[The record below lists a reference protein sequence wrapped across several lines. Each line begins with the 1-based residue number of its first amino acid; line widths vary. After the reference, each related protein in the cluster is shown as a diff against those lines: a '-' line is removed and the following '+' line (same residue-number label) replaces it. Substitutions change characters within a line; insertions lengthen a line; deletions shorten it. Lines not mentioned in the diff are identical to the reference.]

1 MFKTSVFEV
10 AFRLSIEISNK
21 IEKDFN
27 FRNQREG
34 AKAGYLRLVP
44 SSLKQIIIVYSQYF
58 ENIHGGLIKADI
70 TSKHILAEYQVYFD
84 EILA

>member
-1 MFKTSVFEV
+1 VFLGENNIENLSERTDFKMFKTSVFEV

-44 SSLKQIIIVYSQYF
+44 SSLK
-58 ENIHGGLIKADI
+58 
-70 TSKHILAEYQVYFD
+70 
-84 EILA
+84 